1 MSESKIKNH
10 QYQAGLYLICQAGD
24 HEQYGLSFYY
34 FHRHNAPPRNILP
47 LDRFNA
53 FSDGV
58 FAIAI
63 TILVLELAVPSL
75 SIPLPEALRD
85 LWPDFLGYFISFIYI
100 GGIWISHASLTQL
113 MKRGDSV
120 AYGLNLLM
128 LLFVALLPFM
138 TRLMVTRISGPEVS
152 LAAFIYGLNVLIAY
166 LALSLMMFYVARE
179 PRLAA
184 DELADDSL
192 KRLYRQRWIAI
203 GLGAF
208 AVILALVAPFAA
220 VTLYLVVAVLFLV
233 LPLLGMH
240 RARRNAER

>member
-1 MSESKIKNH
+1 M
-10 QYQAGLYLICQAGD
+10 GD
-24 HEQYGLSFYY
+24 QP
-34 FHRHNAPPRNILP
+34 HNRSGIAQRRATLLP

-75 SIPLPEALRD
+75 SVPLPEALRE
-85 LWPDFLGYFISFIYI
+85 LWPDFLGYFISFFYI
-100 GGIWISHASLTQL
+100 GGIWISHASLTHL
-113 MKRGDSV
+113 MKRGDTI

-138 TRLMVTRISGPEVS
+138 TRLMVTRISTPDIS
-152 LAAFIYGLNVLIAY
+152 MATFIYGLNVLIAS
-166 LALSLMMFYVARE
+166 LTLSLLIFYVARQ
-179 PRLAA
+179 PQLVV

-192 KRLYRQRWIAI
+192 KRIYRQRWIAI
-203 GLGAF
+203 GGNAF
-208 AVILALVAPFAA
+208 AVILALVAPFVA
-220 VTLYLVVAVLFLV
+220 VILYLVVAVLFLV

-240 RARRNAER
+240 RARRNVAR

>member
-1 MSESKIKNH
+1 M
-10 QYQAGLYLICQAGD
+10 GD
-24 HEQYGLSFYY
+24 QP
-34 FHRHNAPPRNILP
+34 HNRSGIAQRRATLLP

-75 SIPLPEALRD
+75 SVPLPEALRE
-85 LWPDFLGYFISFIYI
+85 LWPDFLGYFISFFYI
-100 GGIWISHASLTQL
+100 GGIWISHASLTHL
-113 MKRGDSV
+113 MKRGDTI

-138 TRLMVTRISGPEVS
+138 TRLMVTRISTPDIS
-152 LAAFIYGLNVLIAY
+152 MATFIYGLNVLIAS
-166 LALSLMMFYVARE
+166 LTLSLLIFYVARQ
-179 PRLAA
+179 PQLVV

-192 KRLYRQRWIAI
+192 TRLYRQRWIAI
-203 GLGAF
+203 GGNAF
-208 AVILALVAPFAA
+208 AVILALVAPFVA
-220 VTLYLVVAVLFLV
+220 VILYLVVAVLFLV

-240 RARRNAER
+240 RARRNVAR

>member
-1 MSESKIKNH
+1 M
-10 QYQAGLYLICQAGD
+10 GD
-24 HEQYGLSFYY
+24 QSQNRSGIAQ
-34 FHRHNAPPRNILP
+34 RRATILP

-75 SIPLPEALRD
+75 SVPLPEALRE
-85 LWPDFLGYFISFIYI
+85 LWPDFLGYFISFFYI
-100 GGIWISHASLTQL
+100 GGIWISHASLTHL
-113 MKRGDSV
+113 MKRGDSI

-138 TRLMVTRISGPEVS
+138 TRLMVTRISTPDIS
-152 LAAFIYGLNVLIAY
+152 MATFIYGLNVLIAS
-166 LALSLMMFYVARE
+166 LTLSLLIFYVARQ
-179 PRLAA
+179 PQLMV

-192 KRLYRQRWIAI
+192 KRLYRLRWIAI
-203 GLGAF
+203 GGNAF
-208 AVILALVAPFAA
+208 AVILALVAPFVA
-220 VTLYLVVAVLFLV
+220 VILYLVVAVLFLV

-240 RARRNAER
+240 RARRNVAR

>member
-1 MSESKIKNH
+1 M
-10 QYQAGLYLICQAGD
+10 GD
-24 HEQYGLSFYY
+24 QSQNRSGIAQ
-34 FHRHNAPPRNILP
+34 RRATILP

-75 SIPLPEALRD
+75 SVPLPEALRE
-85 LWPDFLGYFISFIYI
+85 LWPDFLGYFISFFYI
-100 GGIWISHASLTQL
+100 GGIWISHASLTHL
-113 MKRGDSV
+113 MKRGDSI

-138 TRLMVTRISGPEVS
+138 TRLMVTRISTPDIS
-152 LAAFIYGLNVLIAY
+152 MATFIYGLNVLIAS
-166 LALSLMMFYVARE
+166 LTLSLLIFYVARQ
-179 PRLAA
+179 PQLLV

-192 KRLYRQRWIAI
+192 KRLYRLRWIAI
-203 GLGAF
+203 GGNAF
-208 AVILALVAPFAA
+208 AVILALVAPFVA
-220 VTLYLVVAVLFLV
+220 VILYLVVAVLFLV

-240 RARRNAER
+240 RARRNVAR